1 MRPPGLAARFY
12 DRPCWRII
20 TVCALLTMAP
30 AVLLA
35 EPFAP
40 LGQQYIEKFQPL
52 LKTYCLDCHSTD
64 AKEGELDLERFADI
78 AAIRHDPAVWQ
89 RVAEMIAGGEM
100 PPAESA
106 QPTAAERQHLLAWTT
121 SYLDAE
127 AKANA
132 GDPGPVLLRRLNN
145 AEYAYTLHDLTG
157 IDFDPTREFPIDGAA
172 GEGFTNTGASLVMSP
187 ALFRKYLDAGQ
198 AIAQHAVLL
207 PDGFR
212 FIEGTTRRDAINEL
226 IAQIREI
233 YTRHTLDGSDP
244 SVLDLWTIVDPQVG
258 TKLDGRVDLDLYLTA
273 LVRHRERLQREPG
286 AAAKI
291 AVAEK
296 INPPYFSRM
305 AELLLGS
312 ATQSPLLDDLRLR
325 IAAANEQEALQI
337 ASDIRAWQERLWK
350 FNRVGHFGSIRPWQ
364 QSQDAVVASQDF
376 RITVNLEEGEPDLLL
391 LTTGTSGDEYQ
402 NDVALWRNPRF
413 LRTGGRTIPLRD
425 LHDVANA
432 YEQNRQEVLEH
443 LSRYLSAAWEIK
455 TTNQAPDITATA
467 QSHQVDPVLLSA
479 WIRYLGISA
488 IEPVTF
494 AEYLDQPLDNS
505 TAIRGWGRAGLKDL
519 SLVANS
525 TEETIRIPG
534 DVRPH
539 SIAVHPRPE
548 RWIAVAWR
556 CPTDGTYRAQ
566 PEAFDAHNACGN
578 GFQWRLEHRRPGE
591 QRILGAADVGSGL
604 AAEFPSLPNL
614 AMKKGDMLALL
625 IGPRDQEHAC
635 DLTGIELEIQ
645 STTDKNRSW
654 SLSQDCADSIA
665 DGNPHADK
673 QGNADVWHF
682 FAQTFE
688 LLENDRR
695 VQDSLV
701 AQWSRAADE
710 KRASEIAA
718 EMELRVQLSSTASR
732 EDPNPNLFRELTSL
746 DGPLLASLTNEDL
759 ANVKVA
765 TPLNYGVAPDRF
777 VPDSANDLISRAP
790 EILEVALPA
799 NMLTGYEFVVTAT
812 LADAAQNEGSVQME
826 VGRTRAAT
834 TRLITGA
841 SIIAA
846 PGSAAAQRFATSMS
860 QFRELFPIAFCYP
873 QIVPVDEV
881 VTLVLY
887 HREDEPLR
895 RLLLT
900 ESETARL
907 NRLWSELRFVSGD
920 ALTIVGA
927 FEQLLEYATQDGRP
941 SDFDPVRQPIQD
953 SATAYRRQLAQAE
966 PAQLN
971 ALVEFAAQ
979 LYRRPL
985 TIQEETGIRTLY
997 DKLRTQEFDHEQAFR
1012 LSLGRLFASPAFLY
1026 RLETPRPGRGSSPIS
1041 SRELATR
1048 LSYFLWSSLPDAE
1061 LEQLAADDQ
1070 LQDEAT
1076 LRVEVERMQAD
1087 PRSRRLAI
1095 EFACQWMHIRNFDQF
1110 DEKSEQ
1116 HFPEFADLRG
1126 PMYEESVQF
1135 FADLIRRNGSIF
1147 EILDADHTFL
1157 NETLAKHYGIPGVIG
1172 SHWRRVDGVKQYA
1185 RGGILGQGSV
1195 LSMQAGASRTSP
1207 ILRGAWVSETLL
1219 GERLPRPPKDVPILP
1234 EAAPAGLT
1242 ERQLTEQHTSVAACA
1257 KCHARIDPYGFALEN
1272 FDAIGRFRQQDA
1284 QGSQIVTDSVLLDGT
1299 ELAGYHDLRDYLAG
1313 DRRTAFVRQFCRKL
1327 LGYALGRSIRL
1338 SDQPLLTKMEEQLA
1352 QNDYRIGA
1360 AIEAV
1365 VLSRQFR
1372 ELRDQQFADID

>member
-1 MRPPGLAARFY
+1 MLA
-12 DRPCWRII
+12 
-20 TVCALLTMAP
+20 VCALTTMAP

-40 LGQQYIEKFQPL
+40 LGQQYYEQVQPL

-64 AKEGELDLERFADI
+64 AKEGELDLERFADF
-78 AAIRHDPAVWQ
+78 AAIRHDPEIWQ

-100 PPAESA
+100 PPEENA
-106 QPTAAERQHLLAWTT
+106 QPTAAERRHLLAWTT

-127 AKANA
+127 AKADA

-157 IDFDPTREFPIDGAA
+157 IDFDPTREFPVDGAA

-212 FIEGTTRRDAINEL
+212 FIEGTTRRDATNEI

-244 SVLDLWTIVDPQVG
+244 SVLDLWTIADPQVG
-258 TKLDGRVDLDLYLTA
+258 TKLDGRVDLDLYLPA
-273 LVRHRERLQREPG
+273 LVRHRERLQREPT
-286 AAAKI
+286 AAVEI

-296 INPPYFSRM
+296 INPSYFARM

-312 ATQSPLLDDLRLR
+312 ASQSPLLDDLRRR
-325 IAAANEQEALQI
+325 IAGANEKEALQI

-350 FNRVGHFGSIRPWQ
+350 FNRVGHFGGIRPWQ

-376 RITVNLEEGEPDLLL
+376 RIPVNLEAGEPDLLL
-391 LTTGTSGDEYQ
+391 LTTGSSGDANQ

-413 LRTGGRTIPLRD
+413 VRTGGRIIPLRE
-425 LHDVANA
+425 LRGVASA
-432 YEQNRQEVLEH
+432 YEQNRQAVLQH
-443 LSRYLSAAWEIK
+443 LTRYLSAAWEIK
-455 TTNQAPDITATA
+455 STDQAPDFAATA
-467 QSHQVDPVLLSA
+467 HSHQIDPVLLSA
-479 WIRYLGISA
+479 WVRYLGISA
-488 IEPVTF
+488 IEPVTL

-505 TAIRGWGRAGLKDL
+505 AAIRGWGRAGLNDL

-525 TEETIRIPG
+525 TDETIRIPG

-548 RWIAVAWR
+548 RWVAVAWR
-556 CPTDGTYRAQ
+556 CPADGTYRVQ
-566 PEAFDAHNACGN
+566 PQAFDAHNACGN

-604 AAEFPSLPNL
+604 TAEFPALPEL
-614 AMKKGDMLALL
+614 AMKTGDMLALL
-625 IGPRDQEHAC
+625 IGPRTQEHTC

-645 STTDKNRSW
+645 STTDKGRTW
-654 SLSQDCADSIA
+654 SLSRDCADSIA

-682 FAQTFE
+682 FAQTFN

-701 AQWSRAADE
+701 AQWSRAGDE
-710 KRASEIAA
+710 MRAREIAA
-718 EMELRVQLSSTASR
+718 EMELRVQLGSIAGR
-732 EDPNPNLFRELTSL
+732 EDPNPNLFRELTSI

-759 ANVKVA
+759 GQVKIT
-765 TPLNYGVAPDRF
+765 TPMNHGVAPDRF
-777 VPDSANDLISRAP
+777 VTDSANDLISRAP

-799 NMLTGYEFVVTAT
+799 NMLSGYEFVVTAT
-812 LADAAQNEGSVQME
+812 LADAAQNEGSVQAE
-826 VGRTRAAT
+826 VGRTRAAAD
-834 TRLITGA
+834 RLITGA

-846 PGSAAAQRFATSMS
+846 PGSAAAERFASSMS

-900 ESETARL
+900 ETETARL

-927 FEQLLEYATQDGRP
+927 LEQLLEYATQDGRP

-953 SATAYRRQLAQAE
+953 NADAYQRQLAEAE
-966 PAQLN
+966 PVQLD
-971 ALVEFAAQ
+971 ALVEFAAK

-985 TIQEETGIRTLY
+985 TTKEETGIRTLY
-997 DKLRTQEFDHEQAFR
+997 DKLREQEFNHDQAFR

-1026 RLETPRPGRGSSPIS
+1026 RLETARPGRGSSPVS
-1041 SRELATR
+1041 SRELAIR
-1048 LSYFLWSSLPDAE
+1048 LSYFLWSSPPDAK
-1061 LEQLAADDQ
+1061 LEHLAAADQ

-1076 LRVEVERMQAD
+1076 LRAEVERMRVD

-1095 EFACQWMHIRNFDQF
+1095 EFACQWMHIRDFDQF

-1116 HFPEFADLRG
+1116 HFPNFADLRG
-1126 PMYEESVQF
+1126 SMYEESVQF
-1135 FADLIRRNGSIF
+1135 FADLIQRDGSVL
-1147 EILDADHTFL
+1147 EIIDADHTFL
-1157 NETLAKHYGIPGVIG
+1157 HETLAKHYGIPNVVG
-1172 SHWRRVDGVKQYA
+1172 SHWRRVDGVRQYA
-1185 RGGILGQGSV
+1185 RGGILGQASV

-1272 FDAIGRFRQQDA
+1272 FDAIGRFRRQDV
-1284 QGSQIVTDSVLLDGT
+1284 QGSPIVTDSVLLDGT
-1299 ELAGYHDLRDYLAG
+1299 PLAGYRDLRDYLSGA
-1313 DRRTAFVRQFCRKL
+1313 RRSAFVRQFCRKL

-1338 SDQPLLTKMEEQLA
+1338 SDQPLLTKMEAELA
-1352 QNDYRIGA
+1352 ENDYRIGA

-1372 ELRDQQFADID
+1372 EIRGQEFVGID